1 MFTQTVQLPQL
12 HVYKNKQTV
21 QLPQLPVYKNKQTV
35 QLPQL
40 HVYKNKQTVQLP
52 QLHVYKN
59 KQTNKVQLPQLHEV
73 RETVPVSE
81 EQCMSLVHV
90 IFLYKEN
97 IPIFVGCC
105 QAIAEILQKSDS
117 FALTLFDR
125 GVHLQVR
132 TC

>member
-1 MFTQTVQLPQL
+1 
-12 HVYKNKQTV
+12 
-21 QLPQLPVYKNKQTV
+21 
-35 QLPQL
+35 
-40 HVYKNKQTVQLP
+40 
-52 QLHVYKN
+52 
-59 KQTNKVQLPQLHEV
+59 
-73 RETVPVSE
+73 
-81 EQCMSLVHV
+81 MSLVHV

-132 TC
+132 TDLLPLWEIIGQIKIL